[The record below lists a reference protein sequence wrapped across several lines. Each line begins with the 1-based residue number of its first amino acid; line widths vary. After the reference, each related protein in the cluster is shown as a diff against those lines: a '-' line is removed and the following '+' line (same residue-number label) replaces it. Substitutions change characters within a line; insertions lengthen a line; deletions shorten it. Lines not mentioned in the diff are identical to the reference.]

1 LIIIE
6 KVENKNYF
14 SIINHFWLKKGTFL
28 PLYRGG
34 CKNEQLQNEKTSH
47 KKQSDE

>member
-1 LIIIE
+1 VQSSQIYLLVIIE

-14 SIINHFWLKKGTFL
+14 SIINHFWLKKGRFL

-34 CKNEQLQNEKTSH
+34 YKNEEL
-47 KKQSDE
+47 